1 MTTQSIKSLFL
12 TAAAL
17 GVLVVASF
25 SRSMSAACL
34 IMGFAEGAWFARIVL
49 GYRTDEPE
57 TFLSRASLEDV
68 IRARFHAVNA
78 MMLMQLATIMALLGR
93 S

>member
-1 MTTQSIKSLFL
+1 MTIHFKDLCL
-12 TAAAL
+12 LIAAL
-17 GVLVVASF
+17 GVLLLASF
-25 SRSMSAACL
+25 SRSTSAACL

-49 GYRTDEPE
+49 SYRTDEPE

-68 IRARFHAVNA
+68 IRARLHAVNA
-78 MMLMQLATIMALLGR
+78 LMLVQLATIMALLGR